1 MSDYDVGYGKPPKHA
16 QFKKGV
22 CPNPHGRG
30 KCRELKVAEIL
41 NEVLNA
47 KTEFRERGKLKK
59 ASRIE
64 LSIRRFAA
72 LATKGDVASAA
83 WLLKMRAHAKKYG
96 DPGPRSSGSPVGS
109 QRHSADGDSND
120 RHLGPRSDREWRR
133 QYGPAIGAEVLQRV
147 PCGGSR
153 GWRRSR
159 LRTQL
164 CFDRGNM
171 FQYWRTKLKE
181 A

>member
-1 MSDYDVGYGKPPKHA
+1 MSDYDVGYAKPPKHA

-30 KCRELKVAEIL
+30 KRRDLTVAEIL
-41 NEVLNA
+41 NKVLNA
-47 KTEFRERGKLKK
+47 KTDFRERGKLKK

-96 DPGPRSSGSPVGS
+96 DSGP
-109 QRHSADGDSND
+109 
-120 RHLGPRSDREWRR
+120 EF
-133 QYGPAIGAEVLQRV
+133 
-147 PCGGSR
+147 
-153 GWRRSR
+153 RSR
-159 LRTQL
+159 KCVSILAGVGLRRLFRAT
-164 CFDRGNM
+164 NNPT
-171 FQYWRTKLKE
+171 WK
-181 A
+181 